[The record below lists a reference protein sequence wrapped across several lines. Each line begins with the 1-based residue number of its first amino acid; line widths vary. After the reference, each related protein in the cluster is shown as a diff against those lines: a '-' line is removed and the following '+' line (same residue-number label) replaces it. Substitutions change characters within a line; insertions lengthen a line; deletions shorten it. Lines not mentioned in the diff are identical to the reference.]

1 MRPVLS
7 VIVPAFNV
15 EAYVAETVKS
25 VLGQTF
31 NDLEVVIVNDGST
44 DRTLAI
50 VNQFKQ
56 DPRVK
61 IIDQVNRGCCG
72 ARNAGVKVALGEY
85 IGFCDADDQWQPEKA
100 ALHIKKLQENPGID
114 LTFSWWKLVDER
126 GNPTGR
132 FKACKKSIELED
144 LLKENL
150 IGSTSNVIVRR
161 TALEAAGGF
170 DESLRSNVDLDL
182 WLRIVQLRQGNVA
195 CVEKFLVD
203 YRIRPGQITKNWRQ
217 MGCYWN
223 IVFNKVKVKFPERV
237 SRIEKK
243 ARSFQERYLAH
254 LAYEAGDFKGARKC
268 LVNALLLHPAI
279 IVNNHRWWLLT
290 AAVLS
295 TFLPGKIHDFIS
307 TKARKVWARRG
318 EKLAFKEGTPNVI
331 SLH

>member
-1 MRPVLS
+1 MPPVLS

-15 EAYVAETVKS
+15 EFYVAQTVES
-25 VLGQTF
+25 VLSQTF
-31 NDLEVVIVNDGST
+31 TDLEIIIVNDGST
-44 DRTLAI
+44 DRTMEI

-61 IIDQVNRGCCG
+61 VIDQVNQGCCG
-72 ARNAGVKVALGEY
+72 ARNAGLRVAQGEY
-85 IGFCDADDQWQPEKA
+85 IGFCDADDKWQPEKA
-100 ALHIKKLQENPGID
+100 ALHIKHLQENPGID

-150 IGSTSNVIVRR
+150 IGSTSNVVVRR
-161 TALEAAGGF
+161 TALEEAGEF

-182 WLRIVQLRQGNVA
+182 WLRIVQLKPGNVG
-195 CVEKFLVD
+195 CIGKFLVD
-203 YRIRPGQITKNWRQ
+203 YRMRPGQITKNWRQ

-237 SRIEKK
+237 SRIEKE

-254 LAYEAGDFKGARKC
+254 LAYEAGDFKGSRKC
-268 LVNALLLHPAI
+268 LLNALLLFPAI
-279 IVNNHRWWLLT
+279 MVKNHRWWLLT
-290 AAVLS
+290 ATVLS
-295 TFLPGKIHDFIS
+295 TFLPAKMHEFIS
-307 TKARKVWARRG
+307 AKARQVRAKRG
-318 EKLAFKEGTPNVI
+318 EKLAFKEG
-331 SLH
+331 